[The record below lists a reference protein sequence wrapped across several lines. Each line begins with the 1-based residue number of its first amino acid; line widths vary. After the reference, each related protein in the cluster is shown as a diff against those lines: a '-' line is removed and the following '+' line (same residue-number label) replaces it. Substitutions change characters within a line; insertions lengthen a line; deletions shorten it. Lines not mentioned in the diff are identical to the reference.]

1 MKFSVII
8 PIYKAEAYLE
18 KAVRSVLNQTYSDYE
33 IILIDDGSPDKCPL
47 MCDRY
52 SAINP
57 KIRTIHQQ
65 NAGVSIARNNGIKVA
80 KGDIICFL
88 DADDE
93 WDMDFLKNVS
103 MLYDLFPNIHAS
115 FTARFIRTP
124 DGHLQLLQMPS
135 KDKYFI
141 LDKLFGNVQY
151 CRTSSLTV
159 KKQLFHTLRP
169 FREHVKRGEDLDLIL
184 RIFCNYKIGYCNIP
198 LLIYN
203 ADTLF
208 NSSSVSALSYFPYE
222 EWYKYNYPNHRD
234 LIIHTTGLI
243 KDKIYKLL
251 SEHYY
256 RKAINLFL
264 KGKWFSYLYH
274 KLSVFFV

>member
-18 KAVRSVLNQTYSDYE
+18 TAIQSVLNQTYSDYE
-33 IILIDDGSPDKCPL
+33 IILIDDGSPDNCPKI
-47 MCDRY
+47 CDYY
-52 SAINP
+52 SANNS
-57 KIRTIHQQ
+57 KIRTLHQK
-65 NAGVSIARNNGIKVA
+65 NSGVSVARNNGIKA
-80 KGDIICFL
+80 ANGEIICFL

-93 WDMDFLKNVS
+93 WKLDFLKNVNL
-103 MLYDLFPNIHAS
+103 LYNLFPNIYAS
-115 FTARFIRTP
+115 FTARYIRKP
-124 DGHLQLLQMPS
+124 DGHLQLLQMPLN
-135 KDKYFI
+135 DKYFI

-159 KKQLFHTLRP
+159 KKQLFNTLPP
-169 FREHVKRGEDLDLIL
+169 FREHIKRGEDLDLIL

-208 NSSSVSALSYFPYE
+208 NSSSVSALYYFPYE
-222 EWYKYNYPNHRD
+222 EWYKYNYPIYGD
-234 LIIHTTGLI
+234 LVIHTTGLI
-243 KDKIYKLL
+243 KDKIQKLL

-256 RKAINLFL
+256 RQAINLFL
-264 KGKWFSYLYH
+264 KGKWFPYLYY
-274 KLSVFFV
+274 KITKFL